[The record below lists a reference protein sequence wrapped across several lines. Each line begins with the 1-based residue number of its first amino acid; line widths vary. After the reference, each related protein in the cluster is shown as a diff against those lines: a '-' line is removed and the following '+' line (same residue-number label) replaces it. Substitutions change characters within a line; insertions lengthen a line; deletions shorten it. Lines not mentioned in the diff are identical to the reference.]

1 MRRPAFLVSPRHL
14 PLLSL
19 LLSLSGH
26 AGCSSDDGQPADDG
40 TTGEM
45 PASTGAS
52 TSTTDPATSD
62 PSTSDA
68 STGHASGDTTGA
80 ATEGDES
87 GSTGSEGI
95 LRDVYDLEGQTLYPE
110 GVAWDPETRS
120 FFVGSLG
127 DGSLHRVDVGNDGK
141 QSMFAAAPAGAWSTS
156 GIAVDA
162 ENRRLWACTSQTEP
176 EKVQAVWVLDLETAE
191 IVETF
196 DLGEIDEGADCND
209 LTVGPD
215 GSAYVTDPPLGVVH
229 RLELGGTAEIWATS
243 PSFTPDVPGLGLNG
257 ITVTPDASALIVAKY
272 VPPTLFRI
280 ELDDPTAITKIVLGG
295 DLFQGGTAIAGADG
309 IVFVGDALFVV
320 FDDVVKRVDFDD
332 PGMTMGTVS
341 TLEPP
346 SDGLSTA
353 AEAEGELYVV
363 KSEVTAFVL
372 GEPPDLP
379 FQILRV
385 PTR

>member
-1 MRRPAFLVSPRHL
+1 MRRPAFL
-14 PLLSL
+14 LLAL
-19 LLSLSGH
+19 GLVACG
-26 AGCSSDDGQPADDG
+26 SDDGQSADDS
-40 TTGEM
+40 TTGD
-45 PASTGAS
+45 ASGSTGGP
-52 TSTTDPATSD
+52 TSTTDPATSE
-62 PSTSDA
+62 PSTGPGLD
-68 STGHASGDTTGA
+68 DTTG
-80 ATEGDES
+80 
-87 GSTGSEGI
+87 GSTEDDGSSSTGPEGV
-95 LRDVYDLEGQTLYPE
+95 LQDVYDLEGDALYPE
-110 GVAWDPETRS
+110 GITWDPTTRS

-127 DGSLHRVDVGNDGK
+127 DGSLHRIDVESGGK
-141 QSMFAAAPAGAWSTS
+141 QTVFAEPPEGAWSTS

-162 ENRRLWACTSQTEP
+162 ENRRLWACTSQTDGD
-176 EKVQAVWVLDLETAE
+176 KVQAVWVLDLETAE
-191 IVETF
+191 LLETF
-196 DLGEIDEGADCND
+196 DLADIAEGADCND

-229 RLELGGTAEIWATS
+229 HLELGGAAEIWATS

-257 ITVTPDASALIVAKY
+257 IAVTPDGSALVVAKY
-272 VPPTLFRI
+272 LPPTLFRI

-295 DLFQGGTAIAGADG
+295 DFFEGGTAIAGADG

-341 TLEPP
+341 TIEPP

-353 AEAEGELYVV
+353 TEAEGELYVV

-372 GEPPDLP
+372 GDPPDLP